1 MNTEHPADLPGDEGD
16 IHAAL
21 THLAAAVGEPAPG
34 EGRGLPSIS
43 KDSDFRGMFHLV
55 GQTLRN
61 APIFRRGED
70 LVTVNPVTG
79 ELAPMTADRFRSWH
93 QQFFTFHT
101 TSPKGGRRTENL
113 HKDLAVPLL
122 AADIFREELREIRSV
137 ATIRQPVWR
146 GNGDEKTIALLPEG
160 YDLATKTYTVP
171 TLDFETDWPLEDAH
185 LWLESTFG
193 GFPFYETGD
202 LFARRS
208 FAAHV
213 AAMVG
218 VFISNLLPENST
230 RPMVVANGNQP
241 GLGKTLLIHAALAP
255 VHGPVED
262 DSKPKEESE
271 LRSLL
276 GAAALAGAPYIV
288 LDDAGSL
295 QSHDLNKFITSPI
308 HSPRVLGKSL
318 RVRCP
323 NRTQIFATGNGLNLT
338 SDLERRSLVVDL
350 FCHDDAMKRD
360 IRDPLTNSQVFG
372 DEYRRAAL
380 GVMWALVRQWNEAGR
395 PIYREARKP
404 SFETYASL
412 VGSIVVAGGF
422 ANPFGPRQCTSGGD
436 EAGRALERV
445 IASLA
450 GEAVFGDSATQDQIL
465 AALREDDTLDLVAPF
480 AKNDIGQRQ
489 AVGHKLR
496 KLRGRTMTDSRGR
509 RFEFGRREDAHGARY
524 TFQFLDADGV

>member
-1 MNTEHPADLPGDEGD
+1 MNNALTNDLPGDDGD
-16 IHAAL
+16 IRAAL
-21 THLAAAVGEPAPG
+21 TLCAAAVGEPAPG
-34 EGRGLPSIS
+34 EGRALPSIS
-43 KDSDFRGMFHLV
+43 KDLDFLGMFHLV

-61 APIFRRGED
+61 APLFRRGED
-70 LVTVNPVTG
+70 LVTVNSSG
-79 ELAPMTADRFRSWH
+79 EEAAMTPDRFRSWH
-93 QQFFTFHT
+93 QQFFTFHST
-101 TSPKGGRRTENL
+101 TAKGGRRTENIT
-113 HKDLAVPLL
+113 KDLAVPLL
-122 AADIFREELREIRSV
+122 ASDTFRAELRELRTLASIRL
-137 ATIRQPVWR
+137 PVWR
-146 GNGDEKTIALLPEG
+146 GEGAGKTIALLPEG
-160 YDLATKTYTVP
+160 YDPGSKTYTVP

-218 VFISNLLPENST
+218 VFTSNLLPENAT

-241 GLGKTLLIHAALAP
+241 GLGKTLLTHAALSP

-262 DSKPKEESE
+262 DSKPGDEGE

-276 GAAALAGAPYIV
+276 GAAALAGARYVV
-288 LDDAGSL
+288 LDDVASL
-295 QSHDLNKFITSPI
+295 HSHDLNKFVTSSI
-308 HSPRVLGKSL
+308 HTPRVLGKSL
-318 RVRCP
+318 RVRCQ
-323 NRTQIFATGNGLNLT
+323 NQTQIFATGNGLNLT
-338 SDLERRSLVVDL
+338 DDLVRRSLVVDL
-350 FCHDDAMKRD
+350 FCADAAIKRD
-360 IRDPLTNSQVFG
+360 IRDPLTNSQVFS

-380 GVMWALVRQWNEAGR
+380 GVLWALVRHWNEAGR
-395 PIYREARKP
+395 PLNREARLGG
-404 SFETYASL
+404 FESYASI
-412 VGSIVVAGGF
+412 VGSIVIAAGL
-422 ANPFGPRQCTSGGD
+422 ANPFAPRQCTSGGD

-450 GEAVFGDSATQDQIL
+450 GEAVFGDSANTDQIL
-465 AALREDDTLDLVAPF
+465 AGLREDDTLDLVAPF

-524 TFQFLDADGV
+524 TFHFLDDAGG

>member
-1 MNTEHPADLPGDEGD
+1 MTIEQPAELPGDEGD
-16 IHAAL
+16 FRAAL
-21 THLAAAVGEPAPG
+21 TLVAAAVGEPAPG
-34 EGRGLPSIS
+34 EGRALPSIS

-61 APIFRRGED
+61 APLFRRGED
-70 LVTVNPVTG
+70 LVTVSSTG
-79 ELAPMTADRFRSWH
+79 EEAPMTADRFRSWH
-93 QQFFTFHT
+93 QQFFTFHST
-101 TSPKGGRRTENL
+101 TPKGGRRTENL
-113 HKDLAVPLL
+113 AKDLAVPLL
-122 AADIFREELREIRSV
+122 AADIFRDELRELRTVANIRL
-137 ATIRQPVWR
+137 PVWR
-146 GNGDEKTIALLPEG
+146 GSSEEKTIALLPEG
-160 YDLATKTYTVP
+160 YDPGSKTFTVP
-171 TLDFETDWPLEDAH
+171 TLDFETDWPLEDSL

-193 GFPFYETGD
+193 GFPFYESGD

-213 AAMVG
+213 AAMLG
-218 VFISNLLPENST
+218 VFISNLLPENAT

-241 GLGKTLLIHAALAP
+241 GLGKTLLIHAALSP

-288 LDDAGSL
+288 LDDVGSL
-295 QSHDLNKFITSPI
+295 HSHDLNKFITSPI

-338 SDLERRSLVVDL
+338 SDLDRRALVVDL
-350 FCHDDAMKRD
+350 FCPEDAMKRD

-380 GVMWALVRQWNEAGR
+380 GALWALVRHWNEAGR
-395 PIYREARKP
+395 PICREARKP
-404 SFETYASL
+404 SFESYASL

-422 ANPFGPRQCTSGGD
+422 ANPFGPRECTSGGD

-445 IASLA
+445 IAKLA
-450 GEAVFGDSATQDQIL
+450 GEAIFGESANADQIL
-465 AALREDDTLDLVAPF
+465 AALREDDTLDLVCAG

-489 AVGHKLR
+489 TVGHKLR
-496 KLRGRTMTDSRGR
+496 KLRGRTLTDSKGR

-524 TFQFLDADGV
+524 TFHFLDAEGA